1 MIPFIAHHPLT
12 ALALVFVGSLILA
25 LFVGGICAAA
35 GRADEARELIEPGE
49 LNDVPVTASVAVEL
63 SNLGFDVKAWDS
75 HFLQIT
81 DANATTFYMPN
92 TATLEQCLTRH
103 QEKLEQFKAT

>member
-35 GRADEARELIEPGE
+35 GRADVARELIEPGE
-49 LNDVPVTASVAVEL
+49 LSDPVCSWCQFEQA
-63 SNLGFDVKAWDS
+63 VKAQPHES
-75 HFLQIT
+75 HGICQRHK
-81 DANATTFYMPN
+81 
-92 TATLEQCLTRH
+92 EQMLAEAKRLNH
-103 QEKLEQFKAT
+103 AA